1 MKLVSLKIDN
11 FRAINGPNNIIEF
24 KDNNIVF
31 LFGKNNIGKSSV
43 LHAYRYFTSPNQK
56 SLITDFFDHKTSKN
70 IVIEAAFQKEGS
82 DESNFEEKGLN
93 KWVDN
98 EGLIKFKKIW
108 SDVDQPAQ
116 KQTFDV
122 DEGEF
127 VDGGFGGLE
136 PILTNAMPNIIY
148 IEAIPSIKSLT
159 DWLEKE
165 IKNKL
170 LKKLKENHK
179 AEYGT
184 ALSAIQS
191 LQEKVE
197 KEGYLGEISQKA
209 NKYFTETFPDLQ
221 LNIRSTPYKEADLSK
236 SFEKDFSVTIG
247 DKIEEEGRLAEAIEA
262 VEAVEEL
269 VEAIPKET
277 KTDRKFEL
285 HGHGLI
291 RQAIINILSLFK
303 DAKSGEKHIIL
314 FEEPEIYL
322 HPSNKRKFRN
332 TLYQIAEQ
340 KEYQIICV
348 SHDPQ
353 LIDLSKEHTSL
364 ARFVKQDNGETII
377 YQAGDSVFS
386 KDAETKDRVLM
397 LNRFNPHICE
407 TFFSDEVILVEGDTE
422 AIVLRGLISDHY
434 PDSDLFVLNTGTK
447 NNIPFF
453 IEVLSHFRIRQHIL
467 HDSDC
472 RHLYKDGKIRR
483 NTDGSPKANSAWTLN
498 ESIWN
503 AMNTTKEADVFIR
516 RYVSIRN
523 FEDSHDY
530 HHDPAKGKPLSAFEY
545 AKTLDINNDSQCI
558 VNFLKQITEKNSY
571 NIEFTQDYL
580 NENVKEPY

>member
-11 FRAINGPNNIIEF
+11 YRAINGSENVIEF

-31 LFGKNNIGKSSV
+31 LFGKNDIGKSSV
-43 LHAYRYFTSPNQK
+43 LHAYRYFTSPSQK
-56 SLITDFFDHKTSKN
+56 ALITDFFEQDTTKN
-70 IVIEAAFQKEGS
+70 IVIEACFLKEES
-82 DESNFEEKGLN
+82 DEENFEEKGLN
-93 KWVDN
+93 KWVDAD
-98 EGLIKFKKIW
+98 GLVRFKKTW
-108 SDVDQPAQ
+108 SEVDKPAQ
-116 KQTFDV
+116 KQTFSVEDG
-122 DEGEF
+122 DY

-136 PILTNAMPNIIY
+136 PILTNATPNIIY
-148 IEAIPSIKSLT
+148 IEAMPSIKSLT

-170 LKKLKENHK
+170 LKKLKENHEQ
-179 AEYGT
+179 EYGS
-184 ALSAIQS
+184 ALAAIKS

-197 KEGYLGEISQKA
+197 NEGYLGEISQKA
-209 NKYFTETFPDLQ
+209 NRYFTETFPDLQ

-247 DKIEEEGRLAEAIEA
+247 DKTEEDRLVEAIEA
-262 VEAVEEL
+262 AEEL
-269 VEAIPKET
+269 VDEVAEEASS
-277 KTDRKFEL
+277 DRKFDL

-303 DAKSGEKHIIL
+303 DAKDGEKHIIL

-340 KEYQIICV
+340 DDYQIICV

-353 LIDLSKEHTSL
+353 LIDMSREHTSL
-364 ARFVKQDNGETII
+364 ARFVKKENGETVI
-377 YQAGDSVFS
+377 YQAGDNVFA
-386 KDAETKDRVLM
+386 KDDETKDRVLM

-434 PDSDLFVLNTGTK
+434 PDSDYFVLNTGTK

-453 IEVLSHFRIRQHIL
+453 IEVLSHFRINQHVI
-467 HDSDC
+467 HDSDE
-472 RHLYKDGKIRR
+472 RHLY
-483 NTDGSPKANSAWTLN
+483 TDGQIRLKNDGNPKSNSAWTLN
-498 ESIWN
+498 QTIWDGI
-503 AMNTTKEADVFIR
+503 NTAKDSGVSIR

-523 FEDSHDY
+523 FEHSHNY
-530 HHDPAKGKPLSAFEY
+530 EHDTSKGKPLSAYEY
-545 AKTLDINNDSQCI
+545 AKTLDIEDEEKSI
-558 VNFLKQITEKNSY
+558 VNFLKQVVGDKPY
-571 NIEFTQDYL
+571 DIEFTQEYL
-580 NENVKEPY
+580 EENVIEPH